1 MGPIQPLGTLEPTSP
16 ALTVLPMQS
25 GRRRFGRAG
34 LAGGIILT
42 LKSQSGMAA
51 GVCVSPSGALS
62 GGLSSHQPV
71 TAPTCTGQP
80 PAYWRT
86 EGRLRVARLT
96 FGQLFACNRSTAAYQ
111 NSSMQAVLSGGAFDP
126 DQVGMYLAAAYMNAL
141 SLRTSFLKV
150 PAVLAIWNQWQ
161 ATGANAG
168 GYYIPTS
175 GARHWTSRDIVGYL
189 AGTMQ

>member
-1 MGPIQPLGTLEPTSP
+1 MP
-16 ALTVLPMQS
+16 
-25 GRRRFGRAG
+25 GRRRFSRTG

-42 LKSQSGMAA
+42 LTSQSAMAA

-62 GGLSSHQPV
+62 GGLSSHQPAEEPV
-71 TAPTCTGQP
+71 CTGQT
-80 PAYWRT
+80 PAYWRA
-86 EGRLRVARLT
+86 ESRLTLSRRT
-96 FGQLFACNRSTAAYQ
+96 FGQLFACNNSTVAYR
-111 NSSMQAVLSGGAFDP
+111 NATMLGVLSGAAFDP
-126 DQVGMYLAAAYMNAL
+126 DQVGMYLAAAYLNAQ

-168 GYYIPTS
+168 GYYVPTS